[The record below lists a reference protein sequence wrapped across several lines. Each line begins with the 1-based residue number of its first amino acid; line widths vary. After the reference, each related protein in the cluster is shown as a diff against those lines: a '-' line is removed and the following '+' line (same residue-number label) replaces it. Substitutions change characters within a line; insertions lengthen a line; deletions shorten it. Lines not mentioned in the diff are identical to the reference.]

1 MINNH
6 LTDETLQAY
15 LLQEIQDDAVTKHL
29 AQCSMCQIKL
39 EEYQLLINNVQ
50 KIKTE
55 TFSFDVTSLVMEK
68 IIAIETQKEKTTN
81 IFLYVSLSIFL
92 IAAMAL
98 LYPYI
103 KIIFTQFKSF
113 SIMGNFFMII
123 SVLGVII
130 FLLNDLFRQYKQ
142 KEMLLSQ

>member
-6 LTDETLQAY
+6 LTDEAIQTY
-15 LLQEIQDDAVTKHL
+15 LLKEVQDDAITKHL
-29 AQCSMCQIKL
+29 AECSICKIKL
-39 EEYQLLINNVQ
+39 KEYDLLINNMQ

-68 IIAIETQKEKTTN
+68 IIEVETQKEKKAN
-81 IFLYVSLSIFL
+81 AVLYISLSSVL
-92 IAAMAL
+92 IIAMFL
-98 LYPYI
+98 LYPSI
-103 KIIFTQFKSF
+103 KTIFIQFKTF
-113 SIMGNFFMII
+113 SIIGNAFMIV
-123 SVLGVII
+123 SVLGVVV

>member
-6 LTDETLQAY
+6 LTDEAIQTY
-15 LLQEIQDDAVTKHL
+15 LLKEVQDDSITKHL
-29 AQCSMCQIKL
+29 AECSICKIKL

-68 IIAIETQKEKTTN
+68 IIEVETQKEKKAN
-81 IFLYVSLSIFL
+81 SVLYMSLSIVL
-92 IAAMAL
+92 IVAMAL
-98 LYPYI
+98 LYPYT

-113 SIMGNFFMII
+113 SIMGNAFMIV
-123 SVLGVII
+123 SVLGVVV

>member
-6 LTDETLQAY
+6 LTDETLQAH
-15 LLQEIQDDAVTKHL
+15 LLKEIQDETIAKHL
-29 AQCSMCQIKL
+29 DVCSMCKIKL
-39 EEYQLLINNVQ
+39 EEYQLLIDSVP

-68 IIAIETQKEKTTN
+68 IIEVETQKERNKN
-81 IFLYVSLSIFL
+81 IILYMSLTIVSIVT
-92 IAAMAL
+92 MAL

-103 KIIFTQFKSF
+103 KIIFTQFNSF
-113 SIMGNFFMII
+113 SIMRNVFMLV
-123 SVLGVII
+123 SVLGFVI
-130 FLLNDLFRQYKQ
+130 FLLYDLFRQYKQ

>member
-1 MINNH
+1 MKSIH
-6 LTDETLQAY
+6 LTDEILQTY
-15 LLQEIQDDAVTKHL
+15 LLEDIQDDAIAMHL
-29 AQCSMCQIKL
+29 TGCSKCRKRL
-39 EEYQLLINNVQ
+39 KEYQFLIDSVQ
-50 KIKTE
+50 KIKPE

-68 IIAIETQKEKTTN
+68 IIEVETQKEKNSN
-81 IFLYVSLSIFL
+81 IVLYISLSIVS
-92 IAAMAL
+92 IVAMAL

-113 SIMGNFFMII
+113 SLMANVFMLV
-123 SVLGVII
+123 SVIGVVI